1 LKASI
6 IFSALKKRYPAY
18 DIVNVTGVRRQES
31 STRSKMPVA
40 AAASALIRRGLQGIT
55 WNAIID
61 WTIED
66 VFAEIADAGLV
77 LHEAYTK
84 YGASRVSCAYC
95 IMSSLDDL
103 RAAAGCADN
112 HDIYRAM
119 VELEATSSF
128 AFQGQRWLAD
138 VAPHLLSDSLAKAV
152 ARAKAAAER
161 RQTIEAELP
170 AHLLFSA
177 GWPTAR
183 PTMAEATLLAS
194 VRRRVAGTLGFAI
207 EHASPEA
214 VVARYDAL
222 LAARPVAPTANPNA
236 PARHNVA
243 TVYAPA
249 PLTQTCFAF

>member
-1 LKASI
+1 
-6 IFSALKKRYPAY
+6 
-18 DIVNVTGVRRQES
+18 
-31 STRSKMPVA
+31 MPPA
-40 AAASALIRRGLQGIT
+40 AAAAALTRRGLQGIT

-66 VFAEIADAGLV
+66 VFAEIADAKLA

-138 VAPHLLSDSLAKAV
+138 VAPNLLSDSLAKAV
-152 ARAKAAAER
+152 VRAKAAAER
-161 RQTIEAELP
+161 RQAIEAELP

-183 PTMAEATLLAS
+183 PTTAEATLLAS
-194 VRRRVAGTLGFAI
+194 VRRRVAGILGFAV
-207 EHASPEA
+207 EHTSPEA
-214 VVARYDAL
+214 VIARYDEL
-222 LAARPVAPTANPNA
+222 LAARPVPPNNDPGA
-236 PARHNVA
+236 LARHSIASMCV
-243 TVYAPA
+243 PA
-249 PLTQTCFAF
+249 PLTQTSFEF